1 MDCFILFILKKVSHC
16 VAHTGHKLCIPG
28 WPWNHNP
35 QVSQPKIIR
44 TKANFWVNTLF
55 PTPGTLRK
63 ISEKI
68 GIWVWGNQTRG
79 RREIREKKTKL
90 VPAGSSWLP
99 QRFKSHLC
107 LSLVNFVS
115 PYTFIHICAFN
126 CKRLNC
132 GSRQLPES
140 ILPGRKTPKDHPGG
154 ERRNMVIK
162 TTKFR
167 YQR

>member
-1 MDCFILFILKKVSHC
+1 MLATNYVFQGGLEVTILRFPNLKLLGLKHFFWLIHC
-16 VAHTGHKLCIPG
+16 
-28 WPWNHNP
+28 
-35 QVSQPKIIR
+35 SQHQKHWGRLASGYEVIR
-44 TKANFWVNTLF
+44 KE
-55 PTPGTLRK
+55 GEEGSR
-63 ISEKI
+63 
-68 GIWVWGNQTRG
+68 
-79 RREIREKKTKL
+79 KKTKL

-132 GSRQLPES
+132 VSRQVTDS
-140 ILPGRKTPKDHPGG
+140 ILPGRKTPKDHPRG
-154 ERRNMVIK
+154 ERSNMVIK